1 MKDKVLQVPT
11 NKEWK
16 GYEADLDLIDF
27 HRLVYGKR
35 VEDIYYYFKNGAHIS
50 RADELL
56 YSNRKVFQYYIFAFA
71 LYLMLIGED
80 DIEAQE
86 GFLSLLL
93 NREERDQGSVRQIFH
108 NKYKF
113 DIIDDNFSRQPISL
127 SLDDVVDSIYKKVK
141 EGYIDTEIYDDIPKL
156 LEKTKRLSPK

>member
-1 MKDKVLQVPT
+1 MKSKHLQVPT
-11 NKEWK
+11 DRDWN
-16 GYEADLDLIDF
+16 GYEHDLDLIDF
-27 HRLVYGKR
+27 YKLVYGKK
-35 VEDIYYYFKNGAHIS
+35 VEDVYYYFKNAAHIS
-50 RADELL
+50 LADELL

-71 LYLMLIGED
+71 LYLMLMGEE

-113 DIIDDNFSRQPISL
+113 DIIDANFSRQPISL
-127 SLDDVVDSIYKKVK
+127 SLEDVVDSIYKKVK
-141 EGYIDTEIYDDIPKL
+141 EGHIDTEIYDDIPKF
-156 LEKTKRLSPK
+156 LEKIKKTIT